1 MLIKFF
7 TYTILFCSNVYKL
20 LKKSYLYKEKNIL
33 QSIMFYV
40 FSCVFCSFYPWDP
53 CFTCCFKTLT
63 PLQSFITASVL
74 YTICFNMSLPN
85 GINCKINT
93 LILINHRRDSFRRDV
108 FRIHVEKVVDP
119 PKMNIGNSAC
129 NSSLLVFGESIIIF
143 NSSKASSHRNQSVQK
158 FIFAVF

>member
-1 MLIKFF
+1 
-7 TYTILFCSNVYKL
+7 
-20 LKKSYLYKEKNIL
+20 
-33 QSIMFYV
+33 MFYV

-108 FRIHVEKVVDP
+108 FRIDVEKVVNS
-119 PKMNIGNSAC
+119 PKVNIENSAY
-129 NSSLLVFGESIIIF
+129 NSSFLVFVESIIIF
-143 NSSKASSHRNQSVQK
+143 NSSKASSFRNQSVQK
-158 FIFAVF
+158 FIFAVFLTT